1 MDLKLRKGW
10 LAALVHLTH
19 NPISFVGIF
28 LVNTAAVFWLF
39 VLPVYIR
46 EGASHPYLS
55 LFFIVALPAAFTA
68 GVVLTPLGI
77 YLRYRRETKRG
88 TYPQVFQALV
98 WQNREFRN
106 LSVFAVLV
114 TGTNVLVGGYYS
126 NAAVK
131 YMDSPNFCGG
141 TCHSMYPE
149 YSAYQNSPHVNIG
162 CVDCHIGSGRKA
174 KVQAKLNGIKQMV
187 GTLLDNHARPIP
199 TPVHNLRPAREI
211 CETCHWPERF
221 SGFKL
226 HVLDK
231 FAEDEQNTHTKTVL
245 VVKVGG
251 GNTTGGVHGFHVAP
265 GVTIEYASDPSRQNI
280 PWVRYTDS
288 AGLSAEY
295 TTSEWDSQRSG
306 QFERR
311 EMDCLD
317 CHTRP
322 AHRFQVPGRA
332 LDEAMAAN
340 RIDTT
345 LPWAKKQGLE
355 ILRTEYATTEEAE
368 KQIPES
374 LVGFYQVQYPQLY
387 RTRRADITRSGLEL
401 LAIYKRNV
409 FPEMKI
415 TWRTYPDNIGHTDF
429 TGCFRCHFG
438 NHKSDEGTMITTTC
452 TACHQILARDESE
465 PEVLQRF
472 GIQR

>member
-1 MDLKLRKGW
+1 MDFKLRKGW
-10 LAALVHLTH
+10 LGPLVHLTH
-19 NPISFVGIF
+19 NAVSFVGIF
-28 LVNTAAVFWLF
+28 LVNIAAVFWLF

-55 LFFIVALPAAFTA
+55 LFFIVALPAAFA
-68 GVVLTPLGI
+68 GGVVLTPLGM
-77 YLRYRRETKRG
+77 YLRYRRETRRG
-88 TYPQVFQALV
+88 TYPQTFRSLG
-98 WQNREFRN
+98 WENREFRN

-114 TGTNVLVGGYYS
+114 TGVNVLVGGYYS

-162 CVDCHIGSGRKA
+162 CVACHIGSGSKA

-187 GTLLDNHARPIP
+187 GTVLDNHSRPIP

-211 CETCHWPERF
+211 CETCHWPKRF
-221 SGFKL
+221 AGFKL

-231 FAEDEQNTHTKTVL
+231 FAEDELNTHTKTVL
-245 VVKVGG
+245 VVRVGG
-251 GNTTGGVHGFHVAP
+251 NDVTDGVHGSHAAP

-288 AGLSAEY
+288 TGQTTEYATADWDVEGSA
-295 TTSEWDSQRSG
+295 QL
-306 QFERR
+306 QRR
-311 EMDCLD
+311 EMDCMD

-332 LDEAMAAN
+332 LDEALAAN
-340 RIDTT
+340 RVDST
-345 LPWAKKQGLE
+345 LPWAKRQGLD
-355 ILRTEYATTEEAE
+355 ILRSEYATTEDAEA
-368 KQIPES
+368 QIPAS
-374 LVGFYQVQYPQLY
+374 LQEFYRAEYPELHQ
-387 RTRRADITRSGLEL
+387 TRRGDIDRSGLEL
-401 LAIYKRNV
+401 LSIYKRNV
-409 FPEMKI
+409 FPDMNI
-415 TWRTYPDNIGHTDF
+415 TWRTYPDNLGHTDF
-429 TGCFRCHFG
+429 MGCFRCHFG
-438 NHKSDEGTMITTTC
+438 NHKTDDGTTITTTC

-465 PEVLQRF
+465 PDVLRRF